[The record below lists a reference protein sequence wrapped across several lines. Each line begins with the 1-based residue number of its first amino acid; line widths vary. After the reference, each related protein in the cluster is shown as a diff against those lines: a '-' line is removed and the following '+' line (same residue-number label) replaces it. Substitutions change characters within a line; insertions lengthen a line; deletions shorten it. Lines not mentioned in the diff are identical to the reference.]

1 MQRKL
6 LELKRKLFMVMGIM
20 LCFICFTGI
29 TVNAAEHNAETLGDS
44 SFTFSGSF
52 SFFIIAIFS

>member
-29 TVNAAEHNAETLGDS
+29 TVNAAEEELFRRSKHYLQPDYS
-44 SFTFSGSF
+44 
-52 SFFIIAIFS
+52 

>member
-29 TVNAAEHNAETLGDS
+29 TVNAAELNAETLGDS
-44 SFTFSGSF
+44 E
-52 SFFIIAIFS
+52 